1 MKKKL
6 RVLVAGV
13 AIVAS
18 LAFMGG
24 SVIPALAATATVTAD
39 KCNVR
44 SEASTS
50 SDAVFSVSSG
60 QKLEVVGS
68 VSGSDGYT
76 WYKVEDGGKTGYIRA
91 DLVSEPD
98 GTVKTEGGE
107 KPADAPKADDEPKV
121 EEVPATVGS
130 TDATKGV
137 VTAETVTVRSGASKE
152 TAKVASAKNGQ
163 EVSISGEAT
172 DSEGMKWYQVSYT
185 DGDKGIDG
193 YIRSDFLQIT
203 ATAADEAPVE
213 EVPDV
218 DAEPVEVIVPEQ
230 PADYECRFEANSD
243 GIEEWF
249 LYDHVNGTKQSI
261 NNIQAVMKQSQEA
274 TTDSSDSSGIF
285 KIIIII
291 MAVIIVGLIAAVVVL
306 LLRSRDHYENFVDI
320 GRDDDDDY
328 DYESEDD
335 TIEVDDYADES
346 DDYYADEEEDEDEYV
361 RPRKLGR
368 GAKKSRRSK
377 RGAFDFDDE
386 DDEDDDDS
394 SYKRPTRRGSRSYNT
409 ENEAWSTAGM
419 LDIDDDMEFEF
430 LDLDK

>member
-1 MKKKL
+1 MKKRF
-6 RVLVAGV
+6 RVLFAGL
-13 AIVAS
+13 ALAAS
-18 LAFMGG
+18 LTFMGG
-24 SVIPALAATATVTAD
+24 SVLTVFAATATVTAD

-50 SDAVFSVSSG
+50 SEAVFSVSSG

-68 VSGSDGYT
+68 VSGSDGFT

-98 GTVKTEGGE
+98 GPVKSDTAD
-107 KPADAPKADDEPKV
+107 KPANDEPKADDAPAV

-130 TDATKGV
+130 SDATKGV
-137 VTAETVTVRSGASKE
+137 VTTDGVTVRSGGSKE
-152 TAKVASAKNGQ
+152 TSKVGTAKSGQ
-163 EVSISGEAT
+163 EVNISGETT
-172 DSEGMKWYQVSYT
+172 DSEGMKWYQVSFA
-185 DGDKGIDG
+185 DGNNSVNG

-203 ATAADEAPVE
+203 ETAADIAPEVE
-213 EVPDV
+213 TTVE
-218 DAEPVEVIVPEQ
+218 DAEPVEVVMSEQ

-249 LYDHVNGTKQSI
+249 LYDHINGTKQSI
-261 NNIQAVMKQSQEA
+261 NNIYAVMKQSQDNA
-274 TTDSSDSSGIF
+274 ADSDDSSGIL
-285 KIIIII
+285 KIIVIV
-291 MAVIIVGLIAAVVVL
+291 MAVVIVGLIAALVVL
-306 LLRSRDHYENFVDI
+306 LLKSSRDHYVNFEDI
-320 GRDDDDDY
+320 DRDDDY

-335 TIEVDDYADES
+335 NIDAGDYMEES
-346 DDYYADEEEDEDEYV
+346 DDYYAEEEEEEEEYV
-361 RPRKLGR
+361 RPKKLGR

-386 DDEDDDDS
+386 DDEDDDEEA
-394 SYKRPTRRGSRSYNT
+394 YKRPTRRGSRSYNT
-409 ENEAWSTAGM
+409 ENEAWSTTGM